1 MDSGEGTMLAR
12 LLILGEVG
20 LYREALAGSLGRDE
34 RFKVVAVV
42 ASVENVLEVLECVDA
57 DVVLVDTR
65 MNEGTDAVR
74 TLAVAA
80 PQVKLVALAVPE
92 VEGEVLA
99 VAEAGASAYVT
110 PDATMEDLALV
121 VQGVE
126 RGEVLCSAGMAAGL
140 FRRVASL
147 ARERG
152 LDPIEEKLTARE
164 LEVLR
169 LIEEGLSNKQIATA
183 LSIELP
189 TVKNHVHRI
198 LEKLHVQRRSEAA
211 ARARRHGLARLSA
224 VGTHVIR

>member
-1 MDSGEGTMLAR
+1 MPAR

-20 LYREALAGSLGRDE
+20 LYREALAGALGRDE
-34 RFKVVAVV
+34 RFQVVAVV
-42 ASVENVLEVLECVDA
+42 ASVENALEVLGCVGA
-57 DVVLVDTR
+57 HVVLVDSR
-65 MNEGTDAVR
+65 MAEGTDAVR
-74 TLAVAA
+74 ALSVAA
-80 PQVKLVALAVPE
+80 PQVKLVALGVPE
-92 VEGEVLA
+92 VEGEVIA

-110 PDATMEDLALV
+110 PGATMEDLALV

-147 ARERG
+147 ARDRG
-152 LDPIEEKLTARE
+152 LDPIEEKLTTRE

-198 LEKLHVQRRSEAA
+198 LEKLHVERRSEAA

-224 VGTHVIR
+224 VGPH

>member
-1 MDSGEGTMLAR
+1 MLAR

-34 RFKVVAVV
+34 RFQVVAVV
-42 ASVENVLEVLECVDA
+42 ARVENALEVLECVEA

-65 MNEGTDAVR
+65 MTDGTDALR

-92 VEGEVLA
+92 VEREVIA
-99 VAEAGASAYVT
+99 VAEAGASAYLT
-110 PDATMEDLALV
+110 LDGSIEDLASV
-121 VQGVE
+121 VQSLE
-126 RGEVLCSAGMAAGL
+126 RGEVLCSPGMAAGL
-140 FRRVASL
+140 FRRVAAL

-164 LEVLR
+164 LDVLW
-169 LIEEGLSNKQIATA
+169 LIEEGLSNKEIATA

-198 LEKLHVQRRSEAA
+198 LEKLHVHRRSEAA

-224 VGTHVIR
+224 VATH